1 MNAITLKWE
10 GIDLHAS
17 RDAWFNAT
25 EIAEAHGK
33 RLDNFF
39 ALKRTQD
46 YLMAL
51 EKQANNGETL
61 PVLNPLDSRDLK
73 SLAKRYPAF
82 IKTRRGKY
90 GGTWLHPD
98 LMVCFARWISIEF
111 EVWCDQTIKHL
122 LTERPAWQAAR
133 AESKIGAQV
142 MAEILQTTRAAAG
155 KETRAYHFSNEA
167 LLCNE
172 ALTGRREALP
182 RDNLPAPALR
192 MLIRLEAAN
201 AALIAHGKPYA
212 ARKAHLKGMAAPI
225 RLRYYTEALQ

>member
-25 EIAEAHGK
+25 EIAALFDKRPIDWLRLPETERYIAALCQREAEKEAVSNVGK
-33 RLDNFF
+33 SHICAVR
-39 ALKRTQD
+39 KTR
-46 YLMAL
+46 
-51 EKQANNGETL
+51 
-61 PVLNPLDSRDLK
+61 
-73 SLAKRYPAF
+73 F
-82 IKTRRGKY
+82 IKTRRGNN
-90 GGTWLHPD
+90 GGTWLHPK
-98 LMVCFARWISIEF
+98 LAIRFAQWLDVNFAI
-111 EVWCDQTIKHL
+111 WCDEQIEAL

-155 KETRAYHFSNEA
+155 KETKAYHYSNEA

-182 RDNLPAPALR
+182 RDNLPAPVLR

-201 AALIAHGKPYA
+201 AALMAHGKPYHE
-212 ARKAHLKGMAAPI
+212 RKARLQDMAASI
-225 RLRYYTEALQ
+225 RLRHTEALQ

>member
-1 MNAITLKWE
+1 MNAIVLKWE
-10 GIDLHAS
+10 GIDMHAS

-33 RLDNFF
+33 EVYEWLRLP
-39 ALKRTQD
+39 
-46 YLMAL
+46 
-51 EKQANNGETL
+51 ET
-61 PVLNPLDSRDLK
+61 
-73 SLAKRYPAF
+73 KRYIATLCRLEAEKEAELKPGKSRIYTPASF
-82 IKTRRGKY
+82 VKTRRGKN

-98 LMVCFARWISIEF
+98 LMICFARWISIEF
-111 EVWCDQTIKHL
+111 AIWCDRTIRRL
-122 LTERPAWQAAR
+122 LTEHPAWQAAR

-201 AALIAHGKPYA
+201 AALIAHGKPYHE
-212 ARKAHLKGMAAPI
+212 RKAYLRDMAG
-225 RLRYYTEALQ
+225 RQREALQ

>member
-10 GIDLHAS
+10 GIDLHAN

-33 RLDNFF
+33 EVYDWLRLS
-39 ALKRTQD
+39 
-46 YLMAL
+46 
-51 EKQANNGETL
+51 ET
-61 PVLNPLDSRDLK
+61 
-73 SLAKRYPAF
+73 KRYIAALCRLETDKEAELKPGKSRIYTTASF
-82 IKTRRGKY
+82 VKTRRGKY

-111 EVWCDQTIKHL
+111 EVWCDQTIKRL
-122 LTERPAWQAAR
+122 LTERPAWQVAR
-133 AESKIGAQV
+133 AESNICAQV

-201 AALIAHGKPYA
+201 AALIAHDKPYHE
-212 ARKAHLKGMAAPI
+212 RKVHLQGMAAPI

>member
-33 RLDNFF
+33 RLDKFWEREETREYLD
-39 ALKRTQD
+39 ALCEVLNTPKTGD
-46 YLMAL
+46 L
-51 EKQANNGETL
+51 EK
-61 PVLNPLDSRDLK
+61 PFCLK
-73 SLAKRYPAF
+73 DYPAF

-98 LMVCFARWISIEF
+98 LMVCFARWISPRF
-111 EVWCDQTIKHL
+111 SVWCDQTIRRL
-122 LTERPAWQAAR
+122 LTEQPQWQAAR

-201 AALIAHGKPYA
+201 AALIAHGKPYDE
-212 ARKAHLKGMAAPI
+212 RKAHLQGMAAPI